1 MPFFLGIP
9 LKPMLAHPTKSIG
22 EITKRFGDAEFA
34 CEWKYDGERGQ
45 IHMDETGK
53 IYVYSR
59 NQENNTTKYPDIIE
73 NVRAFF

>member
-1 MPFFLGIP
+1 
-9 LKPMLAHPTKSIG
+9 MLAHPTKSIV
-22 EITKRFGDAEFA
+22 EITKRFGNAEFA

-73 NVRAFF
+73 SVRVFFL